1 MNPVFCERVSKSYGA
16 VSALHDFSLS
26 VRPGEILALL
36 GPSGCGKTTVLRLIA
51 GFEQP
56 DSGQIAVGER
66 IIAGPGVYVPPEARQ
81 VGMVF
86 QHYALFPHLSVAD
99 NIAYGLRGKQRRPQV
114 REMLEI
120 VGLSG
125 LGARMPHELSGG
137 QQQRVALARALAPRP
152 AVLLLDEP
160 FSNLDADLRA
170 TMRAQVREILKR
182 VGTTALFVT
191 HDQEEALCI
200 GDRVA
205 VMNAGRLEQAAEPQ
219 MLYLAPATRFVA
231 EFIGQASFLPA
242 SVTGAGLDTEL
253 GFVPQPVGGQHGAL
267 VEAVVRPDDLALRSD
282 PAGNASIAGR
292 AFRGGQYL
300 YDVALD
306 SQRTVRCACNHVHDF
321 PIGSRV
327 RVALSPGHPLAWFP
341 IESSVASRT
350 EASECLPIPD

>member
-1 MNPVFCERVSKSYGA
+1 MNPVHCERLAKSYGA
-16 VSALHDFSLS
+16 VAALYEFSLS

-36 GPSGCGKTTVLRLIA
+36 GPSGCGKTTLLRLIA

-56 DSGQIAVGER
+56 HDGRITIGER
-66 IIAGPGVYVPPEARQ
+66 TVAGAGVYVPPEARQ
-81 VGMVF
+81 AGMVF

-99 NIAYGLRGKQRRPQV
+99 NVAYGLRGKQRRPGV

-125 LGARMPHELSGG
+125 LEARMPHELSGG
-137 QQQRVALARALAPRP
+137 QQLRVALARALAPRP

-160 FSNLDADLRA
+160 FSNLDAELRA

-205 VMNAGRLEQAAEPQ
+205 VMHAGRLEQVAEPQ
-219 MLYLAPATRFVA
+219 LLYLAPATRFVA
-231 EFIGQASFLPA
+231 EFMGQASFLPA
-242 SVTGAGLDTEL
+242 AVSSAGLDTEL
-253 GFVPQPVGGQHGAL
+253 GFVRQPVGAQPGAL
-267 VEAVVRPDDLALRSD
+267 VEAVVRPDDLVLRSD
-282 PAGNASIAGR
+282 AAGNASITGR
-292 AFRGGQYL
+292 AFRGGEYV
-300 YDVALD
+300 YDLALD
-306 SQRTVRCACNHVHDF
+306 SRRTVRCACNHVHDL

-327 RVALSPGHPLAWFP
+327 RVTLSPGHPLAWFP
-341 IESSVASRT
+341 T
-350 EASECLPIPD
+350 EQQ

>member
-1 MNPVFCERVSKSYGA
+1 MNPVRCERVTKSYGA
-16 VSALHDFSLS
+16 VPALNDFSLS
-26 VRPGEILALL
+26 VQPGEILALL

-51 GFEQP
+51 GFEQL

-66 IIAGPGVYVPPEARQ
+66 VVSGPGVYVPPEARQ

-86 QHYALFPHLSVAD
+86 QHYALFPHLSVGD
-99 NIAYGLRGKQRRPQV
+99 NIAYGLRGKQRHAQA
-114 REMLEI
+114 RELLGM
-120 VGLSG
+120 VGLIG
-125 LGARMPHELSGG
+125 LEARMPHELSGG

-170 TMRAQVREILKR
+170 MMRAQVREILKR
-182 VGTTALFVT
+182 VGTTAVFVT
-191 HDQEEALCI
+191 HDQEEALYV

-205 VMNAGRLEQAAEPQ
+205 VMSAGRLEQAAEPQ

-242 SVTGAGLDTEL
+242 CVTGAGLDTEL
-253 GFVPQPVGGQHGAL
+253 GFVAQPVGAQPGAQ
-267 VEAVVRPDDLALRSD
+267 VEAVVRPDDLVLSVE
-282 PAGNASIAGR
+282 GISNARIAGR
-292 AFRGGQYL
+292 TFRGGEYL
-300 YDVALD
+300 YDVRLD
-306 SQRTVRCACNHVHDF
+306 SQLALRCVCNHVLDL

-341 IESSVASRT
+341 ISPQIRAVGSKQ
-350 EASECLPIPD
+350 